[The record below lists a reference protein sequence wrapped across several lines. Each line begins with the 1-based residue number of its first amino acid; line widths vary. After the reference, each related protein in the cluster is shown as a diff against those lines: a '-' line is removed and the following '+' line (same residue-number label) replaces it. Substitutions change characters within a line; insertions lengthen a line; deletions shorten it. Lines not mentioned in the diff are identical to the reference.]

1 MPSPFPGMN
10 PYLEREGIWQ
20 DFHMRYVTALSDA
33 LVEQLSPR
41 YVVSLEEHVYV
52 HAPPEPE
59 RHFSGRPDVTVKQ
72 ATDDDLF
79 LPAAVY
85 EVRGV

>member
-20 DFHMRYVTALSDA
+20 DFHASFVPAMRDALS
-33 LVEQLSPR
+33 EQLRPR
-41 YVVSLEEHVYV
+41 YVISVEEHVYV

-59 RHFSGRPDVTVKQ
+59 RHF
-72 ATDDDLF
+72 
-79 LPAAVY
+79 
-85 EVRGV
+85 